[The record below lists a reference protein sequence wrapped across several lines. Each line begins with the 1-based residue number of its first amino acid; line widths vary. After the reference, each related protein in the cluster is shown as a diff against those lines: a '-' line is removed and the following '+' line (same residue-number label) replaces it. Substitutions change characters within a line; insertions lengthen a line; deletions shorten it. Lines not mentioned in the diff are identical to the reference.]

1 MIAERERLAQADR
14 REKHWRRW
22 GPYLSERQWGT
33 VREDYSPNGD
43 AWGYFPFGHAH
54 LRAYRW
60 GEDGLLGISDNHQ
73 RLCFSIAL
81 WNGADPILKER
92 LFGLTNA
99 EGNHGEDIKEA
110 HFHLEST
117 PTHSWMR
124 ALYKYPQAA
133 FPYAELR
140 ARSAAAGPRAH
151 EPEIWDLGVFDG
163 DRYFD
168 VFLEYAKADVDDI
181 LIRITVYN
189 RGSAPARLHLLP
201 TLWFRNRWSWGR
213 GQASGP
219 VLRAAARDRIE
230 LEERTLGS
238 FRFDLEGEPELLFTD
253 NESNLQALTG
263 TPGDNPYTKDAFH
276 RRVIS
281 GERFA
286 VNPAR
291 TGTKS
296 CGWYQA
302 TVGAGASLSLRL
314 RLRPSSAE
322 NPAFEDFDEIAAVRR
337 AEAGEFF
344 DWVHCPALSPDG
356 RNVQRQ
362 ALGGL
367 LWTKQFYHYV
377 VEDWLAGDPATPPPP
392 AARLRGRNS
401 EWPHVFT
408 DDILSMPDKWEYP
421 WFAAWDTAFHMIP
434 MALVDP
440 GFAKHQL
447 QLLLREWYLHPNG
460 QIPAYEWSFEDA
472 NPPVHAWAVW
482 RVYKI
487 DGKLRDRADREFLER
502 CFHKLLMNF
511 TWWINRKDSTGNN
524 IFEGGFLGLD
534 NIGVLDRSRPLPF
547 GGRLEQSD
555 ATSWM
560 AMYSLNMLRMA
571 LELAQENAVYE
582 DIASKFL
589 EHFLQIAHAMNKLGG
604 AGLWDERE
612 GFYYDR
618 VRFDDGH
625 TIPLRIRSLVG
636 LIPLFAVDTFD
647 YNLTANL
654 EGFQRRTDWFIRH
667 RPELSRQLLWYPA
680 PAPGARGVLGLV
692 RPDRLVRLLEVM
704 LDEREFLSPYG
715 IRSLS
720 RAHSE
725 KPFVLEAGGEHYR
738 IEYEPAESS
747 TRMFGGNSN
756 WRGPVWFPV
765 NYLLIESLQKFHH
778 YLSGE
783 FKVEFPTGSGRLL
796 SLNDVAAE
804 LSRRLARLFL
814 RDAQGRRPCYGEREL
829 FQTDPHFKDYLF
841 FHEYFHGDNG
851 TGLGAC
857 HQTGWTALVAKLLQ
871 QSGE

>member
-1 MIAERERLAQADR
+1 MIAERERLAEADR

-33 VREDYSPNGD
+33 VREDYSANGD
-43 AWGYFPFGHAH
+43 AWGSFPFEHAH

-60 GEDGLLGISDNHQ
+60 GEDGLLGMSDNHQ
-73 RLCFSIAL
+73 RLCYAIAL
-81 WNGADPILKER
+81 WNGRDPILKER
-92 LFGLTNA
+92 LFGLTNS
-99 EGNHGEDIKEA
+99 EGNHGEDVKEVY
-110 HFHLEST
+110 FYIDST

-124 ALYKYPQAA
+124 ALYKYPQTPY
-133 FPYAELR
+133 PYAALR
-140 ARSAAAGPRAH
+140 KAAAEAGPH
-151 EPEIWDLGVFDG
+151 GKEPEIWELGAFSEN
-163 DRYFD
+163 RYFD
-168 VFLEYAKADVDDI
+168 VFVEYAKAGADDI
-181 LIRITVYN
+181 LIRITAVN
-189 RGSAPARLHLLP
+189 RGPDPAPLHLLP

-213 GQASGP
+213 KDRPKPSM
-219 VLRAAARDRIE
+219 RAASPNRIE
-230 LEERTLGS
+230 LEERTLGGWS
-238 FRFDLEGEPELLFTD
+238 FHLDGQPELLFTD
-253 NESNLQALTG
+253 NETNLHALSG
-263 TPGDNPYTKDAFH
+263 RPVENPYTKDAFH

-281 GERFA
+281 GERYA

-296 CGWYQA
+296 CGWRQ
-302 TVGAGASLSLRL
+302 TTLGPGESVVLRC
-314 RLRPSSAE
+314 RLRPHAAGG
-322 NPAFEDFDEIAAVRR
+322 PPFDHFDETMALRK
-337 AEAGEFF
+337 AEADEFYN
-344 DWVHCPALSPDG
+344 WIHCPTLSPDA
-356 RNVQRQ
+356 RDVQRQ

-377 VEDWLAGDPATPPPP
+377 VEDWLRGDPAAPPPP
-392 AARLRGRNS
+392 PTRLHGRNS
-401 EWPHVFT
+401 EWTHFFT

-434 MALVDP
+434 MAFADP

-460 QIPAYEWSFEDA
+460 QIPAYEWSFGDV

-487 DGKLRDRADREFLER
+487 DRKLQNRADREFLER

-511 TWWINRKDSTGNN
+511 TWWVNRKDSTGNN

-534 NIGVLDRSRPLPF
+534 NIGVFDRSRPLPV

-560 AMYSLNMLRMA
+560 ALYSLTMLRIA
-571 LELAQENAVYE
+571 LELAQQNPVYE

-589 EHFLQIAHAMNKLGG
+589 EHFLYIAHAMNTLGG
-604 AGLWDERE
+604 AGLWDEKD

-618 VRFDDGH
+618 VRFDDGQAV
-625 TIPLRIRSLVG
+625 PLRVRSLVG
-636 LIPLFAVDTFD
+636 LIPLFAVETFD
-647 YNLTANL
+647 HSLTANL
-654 EGFQRRTDWFIRH
+654 KGYRNRTNWFLEH
-667 RPELSRQLLWYPA
+667 RPDLSRQLLWYPA
-680 PAPGARGVLGLV
+680 SESGARGVLALV
-692 RPDRLVRLLEVM
+692 RPDRLLRLLEVM
-704 LDEREFLSPYG
+704 LDEREFLSPHG

-720 RAHSE
+720 RVHRE
-725 KPFVLEAGGEHYR
+725 QPFVLEAGGQHYR
-738 IEYEPAESS
+738 VDYEPGEST

-796 SLNDVAAE
+796 SLNDIAAE
-804 LSRRLARLFL
+804 LSRRLSHLFL
-814 RDAQGRRPCYGEREL
+814 RDARGRRPCYGEIEL
-829 FQTDPHFKDYLF
+829 FQTDPHFRDYLL

-851 TGLGAC
+851 AGLGAS